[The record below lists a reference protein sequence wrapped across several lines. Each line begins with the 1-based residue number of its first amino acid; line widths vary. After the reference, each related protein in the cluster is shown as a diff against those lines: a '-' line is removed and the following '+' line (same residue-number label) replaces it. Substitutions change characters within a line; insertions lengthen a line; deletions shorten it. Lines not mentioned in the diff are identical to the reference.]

1 MEYLDLR
8 DGRSMTW
15 LLLTKWLHIVSSTVL
30 FGTGAGIA
38 FFFVRAQRTRQP
50 KIIAA
55 VSREVVLADMIFTA
69 TAVVLQPVTGV
80 ALARMADYPLTA
92 PWLVLSF
99 ALYGLV
105 GCCWLPVVWLQTRM
119 RDLAI
124 GSAEHDL
131 PLSAAYQRYYR
142 WWLTLGCPAFI
153 AVMVIFYLMV
163 AKPDVS
169 LP

>member
-1 MEYLDLR
+1 
-8 DGRSMTW
+8 MTW

-38 FFFVRAQRTRQP
+38 FFFLRAQRTSEP

-80 ALARMADYPLTA
+80 ALARMAGYPLTT
-92 PWLVLSF
+92 PWLLLSF
-99 ALYGLV
+99 ALYGV
-105 GCCWLPVVWLQTRM
+105 AGCCWLPVVWLQIRM
-119 RDLAI
+119 RDLAM
-124 GSAEHDL
+124 GAAERDL
-131 PLSAAYQRYYR
+131 PLSAPYQRYYR
-142 WWLTLGCPAFI
+142 WWFTLGCPAFT